1 MSILIAFL
9 GGMLTLLSPCTLPVI
24 PLLFASVRGRRG
36 QLAIMLAGM
45 ALMFGA
51 VSWLVTV
58 ASGWV
63 VNLTLAGRG
72 LALAFFAL
80 VGLSLLS
87 QRVAQRLTSPLVA
100 LGNQL
105 NDASS
110 RQRGWIGSLLAGLA
124 VGLLWAPCAGP
135 VLGAILSLGFVHP
148 GQATTGGLLLAY
160 GSGGALMLFLLGW
173 CGAALITRLRRGQ
186 AFGERLRRLAGGA
199 MLASVALIASGGD
212 RYLQSAG
219 GLSQALEQRLAA
231 RLPQPEQKTSL
242 QPIAAPQPSSA
253 MPSEGIAFART
264 SQPLEEAR
272 QRLNLDAF
280 LDTIVCDYA
289 DVGRPVQFCPEETA
303 GVVWIPPQALRRV
316 MTNLIDNALKFGT
329 TATVTLTRDAVGDIT
344 LHVLDEGPG
353 IPEASLQ
360 AVLQPFYRLEDSR
373 NRDTGG
379 TGLGLAIAAQLVSQ
393 MDGALRLANRPQGGL
408 DASVRLAAAGLYPA
422 VSPGKTDN

>member
-173 CGAALITRLRRGQ
+173 CGAALIARLRRGQ

-219 GLSQALEQRLAA
+219 GLSQALEQRMDQQPGVNSGASEGQSGAGGFLDPGVYQLSAYPALRA
-231 RLPQPEQKTSL
+231 RLGEQIPRGGPGGDWRSYPGISL
-242 QPIAAPQPSSA
+242 GAFVAPAAP
-253 MPSEGIAFART
+253 
-264 SQPLEEAR
+264 
-272 QRLNLDAF
+272 
-280 LDTIVCDYA
+280 
-289 DVGRPVQFCPEETA
+289 
-303 GVVWIPPQALRRV
+303 
-316 MTNLIDNALKFGT
+316 
-329 TATVTLTRDAVGDIT
+329 
-344 LHVLDEGPG
+344 
-353 IPEASLQ
+353 
-360 AVLQPFYRLEDSR
+360 
-373 NRDTGG
+373 GG
-379 TGLGLAIAAQLVSQ
+379 EGLADNL
-393 MDGALRLANRPQGGL
+393 PGG
-408 DASVRLAAAGLYPA
+408 G
-422 VSPGKTDN
+422 G

>member
-1 MSILIAFL
+1 
-9 GGMLTLLSPCTLPVI
+9 
-24 PLLFASVRGRRG
+24 
-36 QLAIMLAGM
+36 
-45 ALMFGA
+45 MFGA

-173 CGAALITRLRRGQ
+173 CGAALIARLRRGQ
-186 AFGERLRRLAGGA
+186 AFGERLRRLAGGQCWP
-199 MLASVALIASGGD
+199 
-212 RYLQSAG
+212 RW
-219 GLSQALEQRLAA
+219 R
-231 RLPQPEQKTSL
+231 
-242 QPIAAPQPSSA
+242 
-253 MPSEGIAFART
+253 
-264 SQPLEEAR
+264 
-272 QRLNLDAF
+272 
-280 LDTIVCDYA
+280 
-289 DVGRPVQFCPEETA
+289 
-303 GVVWIPPQALRRV
+303 
-316 MTNLIDNALKFGT
+316 
-329 TATVTLTRDAVGDIT
+329 
-344 LHVLDEGPG
+344 
-353 IPEASLQ
+353 
-360 AVLQPFYRLEDSR
+360 
-373 NRDTGG
+373 
-379 TGLGLAIAAQLVSQ
+379 
-393 MDGALRLANRPQGGL
+393 
-408 DASVRLAAAGLYPA
+408 
-422 VSPGKTDN
+422 

>member
-199 MLASVALIASGGD
+199 MLASVALIASGAIAICRD
-212 RYLQSAG
+212 AG

-231 RLPQPEQKTSL
+231 RS
-242 QPIAAPQPSSA
+242 
-253 MPSEGIAFART
+253 
-264 SQPLEEAR
+264 
-272 QRLNLDAF
+272 
-280 LDTIVCDYA
+280 
-289 DVGRPVQFCPEETA
+289 
-303 GVVWIPPQALRRV
+303 
-316 MTNLIDNALKFGT
+316 
-329 TATVTLTRDAVGDIT
+329 
-344 LHVLDEGPG
+344 
-353 IPEASLQ
+353 
-360 AVLQPFYRLEDSR
+360 
-373 NRDTGG
+373 
-379 TGLGLAIAAQLVSQ
+379 
-393 MDGALRLANRPQGGL
+393 
-408 DASVRLAAAGLYPA
+408 AAAGAKDQPPADRRAAAQQRDALSGGGKRMDQQPGVNSGASEGQSGAGGFLDPGVYQLSAYPA
-422 VSPGKTDN
+422 LRARLGEQIPRGGPGSDWRSYPGISLGAFVAPAAPGGEGLADNLPGGGG

>member
-135 VLGAILSLGFVHP
+135 VLGAILCLGFVHP

-173 CGAALITRLRRGQ
+173 CGAALIARLRRGQ

-199 MLASVALIASGGD
+199 MLASVALIA
-212 RYLQSAG
+212 
-219 GLSQALEQRLAA
+219 
-231 RLPQPEQKTSL
+231 
-242 QPIAAPQPSSA
+242 APQPSSA
-253 MPSEGIAFART
+253 MPSLAGGSAWINSPALTPE
-264 SQPLEEAR
+264 
-272 QRLNLDAF
+272 RLK
-280 LDTIVCDYA
+280 
-289 DVGRPVQFCPEETA
+289 GK
-303 GVVWIPPQALRRV
+303 VVLVDFWTRECINCQH
-316 MTNLIDNALKFGT
+316 
-329 TATVTLTRDAVGDIT
+329 TLPYVRDWANK
-344 LHVLDEGPG
+344 
-353 IPEASLQ
+353 
-360 AVLQPFYRLEDSR
+360 YR
-373 NRDTGG
+373 
-379 TGLGLAIAAQLVSQ
+379 
-393 MDGALRLANRPQGGL
+393 
-408 DASVRLAAAGLYPA
+408 AAGLVVIGVHTPEYPWERSLPLLRQA
-422 VSPGKTDN
+422 VKDWRITYPVVADNEYAIWNAFGNQYWPAHYIFDARGQLRYTAFGEGDYARQEQVIQQLLQESKA

>member
-173 CGAALITRLRRGQ
+173 CGAALIARLR
-186 AFGERLRRLAGGA
+186 
-199 MLASVALIASGGD
+199 
-212 RYLQSAG
+212 
-219 GLSQALEQRLAA
+219 
-231 RLPQPEQKTSL
+231 
-242 QPIAAPQPSSA
+242 
-253 MPSEGIAFART
+253 
-264 SQPLEEAR
+264 
-272 QRLNLDAF
+272 
-280 LDTIVCDYA
+280 
-289 DVGRPVQFCPEETA
+289 
-303 GVVWIPPQALRRV
+303 
-316 MTNLIDNALKFGT
+316 
-329 TATVTLTRDAVGDIT
+329 
-344 LHVLDEGPG
+344 
-353 IPEASLQ
+353 
-360 AVLQPFYRLEDSR
+360 
-373 NRDTGG
+373 
-379 TGLGLAIAAQLVSQ
+379 
-393 MDGALRLANRPQGGL
+393 
-408 DASVRLAAAGLYPA
+408 
-422 VSPGKTDN
+422 

>member
-1 MSILIAFL
+1 MKLRVEMADQPEL
-9 GGMLTLLSPCTLPVI
+9 RDKLLQDLDN
-24 PLLFASVRGRRG
+24 
-36 QLAIMLAGM
+36 M
-45 ALMFGA
+45 
-51 VSWLVTV
+51 
-58 ASGWV
+58 
-63 VNLTLAGRG
+63 
-72 LALAFFAL
+72 
-80 VGLSLLS
+80 
-87 QRVAQRLTSPLVA
+87 
-100 LGNQL
+100 
-105 NDASS
+105 
-110 RQRGWIGSLLAGLA
+110 
-124 VGLLWAPCAGP
+124 
-135 VLGAILSLGFVHP
+135 
-148 GQATTGGLLLAY
+148 
-160 GSGGALMLFLLGW
+160 
-173 CGAALITRLRRGQ
+173 TRLVR
-186 AFGERLRRLAGGA
+186 
-199 MLASVALIASGGD
+199 
-212 RYLQSAG
+212 
-219 GLSQALEQRLAA
+219 
-231 RLPQPEQKTSL
+231 
-242 QPIAAPQPSSA
+242 
-253 MPSEGIAFART
+253 EGIAFART

-353 IPEASLQ
+353 ILEASLQ

>member
-199 MLASVALIASGGD
+199 MLASVALIASG
-212 RYLQSAG
+212 
-219 GLSQALEQRLAA
+219 
-231 RLPQPEQKTSL
+231 
-242 QPIAAPQPSSA
+242 A
-253 MPSEGIAFART
+253 MPSLAGGSAWINSPALTPE
-264 SQPLEEAR
+264 
-272 QRLNLDAF
+272 RLK
-280 LDTIVCDYA
+280 
-289 DVGRPVQFCPEETA
+289 GK
-303 GVVWIPPQALRRV
+303 VVLVDFWTRECINCQH
-316 MTNLIDNALKFGT
+316 
-329 TATVTLTRDAVGDIT
+329 TLPYVRDWANK
-344 LHVLDEGPG
+344 
-353 IPEASLQ
+353 
-360 AVLQPFYRLEDSR
+360 YR
-373 NRDTGG
+373 
-379 TGLGLAIAAQLVSQ
+379 
-393 MDGALRLANRPQGGL
+393 
-408 DASVRLAAAGLYPA
+408 AAGLVVIGVHTPEYPWERSLPLLRQA
-422 VSPGKTDN
+422 VKDWRITYPVVADNEYAIWNAFGNQYWPAHYIFDARGQLRYTAFGEGDYAHQEQVIQQLLQESKA

>member
-173 CGAALITRLRRGQ
+173 CGAALIARLRRGQ

-242 QPIAAPQPSSA
+242 QP
-253 MPSEGIAFART
+253 
-264 SQPLEEAR
+264 
-272 QRLNLDAF
+272 
-280 LDTIVCDYA
+280 
-289 DVGRPVQFCPEETA
+289 
-303 GVVWIPPQALRRV
+303 
-316 MTNLIDNALKFGT
+316 
-329 TATVTLTRDAVGDIT
+329 
-344 LHVLDEGPG
+344 
-353 IPEASLQ
+353 
-360 AVLQPFYRLEDSR
+360 
-373 NRDTGG
+373 
-379 TGLGLAIAAQLVSQ
+379 
-393 MDGALRLANRPQGGL
+393 
-408 DASVRLAAAGLYPA
+408 
-422 VSPGKTDN
+422 

>member
-1 MSILIAFL
+1 
-9 GGMLTLLSPCTLPVI
+9 
-24 PLLFASVRGRRG
+24 
-36 QLAIMLAGM
+36 
-45 ALMFGA
+45 MFGA
-51 VSWLVTV
+51 VSRLVTV

-135 VLGAILSLGFVHP
+135 VLGAILSPGFVHP

-160 GSGGALMLFLLGW
+160 GSGGALMLFLLGVVR
-173 CGAALITRLRRGQ
+173 GGVDRQIASRTGVRRTAAPIGR
-186 AFGERLRRLAGGA
+186 GA

-219 GLSQALEQRLAA
+219 GLSQALEQRLAD

-253 MPSEGIAFART
+253 MPSLAGGSAWINSPALTPERLKGKVVLVDFWTRRSVSTVSIPCLTCATGRTNTARR
-264 SQPLEEAR
+264 A
-272 QRLNLDAF
+272 
-280 LDTIVCDYA
+280 
-289 DVGRPVQFCPEETA
+289 
-303 GVVWIPPQALRRV
+303 WW
-316 MTNLIDNALKFGT
+316 
-329 TATVTLTRDAVGDIT
+329 
-344 LHVLDEGPG
+344 
-353 IPEASLQ
+353 
-360 AVLQPFYRLEDSR
+360 
-373 NRDTGG
+373 
-379 TGLGLAIAAQLVSQ
+379 
-393 MDGALRLANRPQGGL
+393 
-408 DASVRLAAAGLYPA
+408 
-422 VSPGKTDN
+422 